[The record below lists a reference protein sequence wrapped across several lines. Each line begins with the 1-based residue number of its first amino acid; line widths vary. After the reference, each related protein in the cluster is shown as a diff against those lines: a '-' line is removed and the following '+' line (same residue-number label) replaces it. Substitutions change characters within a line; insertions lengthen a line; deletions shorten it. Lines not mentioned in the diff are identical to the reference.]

1 MTSLK
6 INNQAYDLL
15 TQEFRSNGNGNGN
28 GNGYHHVHDHDHDAQ
43 WLDDDFIT
51 AEDTQ
56 SVMEGAVRQILE
68 SIGEDPERQG
78 LQRTPLRVA
87 KAYAELTSGY
97 HVDTDALIN
106 DAVFDVDYDEMV
118 LVKDIDFYSM
128 CEHHMLP
135 FYGKAHV
142 AYIPNGKV
150 IGLSKIPRI
159 VEMFARR
166 LQVQERM
173 TQQIADFLQET
184 LQAQGVAVV
193 VEGQHMCAA
202 MRGVKKANARMTT
215 SAMLGSFKH
224 NPQTRGEFL
233 DHVGRHAQR

>member
-1 MTSLK
+1 LK
-6 INNQAYDLL
+6 
-15 TQEFRSNGNGNGN
+15 QEFRSNGNGNGIGN
-28 GNGYHHVHDHDHDAQ
+28 GNGYHHVHDHDHEAP

-97 HVDTDALIN
+97 HVDTEALIN

-173 TQQIADFLQET
+173 TQEIADFLQET
-184 LQAQGVAVV
+184 LHAQGVAVV

>member
-1 MTSLK
+1 
-6 INNQAYDLL
+6 
-15 TQEFRSNGNGNGN
+15 
-28 GNGYHHVHDHDHDAQ
+28 
-43 WLDDDFIT
+43 
-51 AEDTQ
+51 
-56 SVMEGAVRQILE
+56 
-68 SIGEDPERQG
+68 
-78 LQRTPLRVA
+78 
-87 KAYAELTSGY
+87 
-97 HVDTDALIN
+97 
-106 DAVFDVDYDEMV
+106 MV
-118 LVKDIDFYSM
+118 LVKDIDFFSL

-184 LQAQGVAVV
+184 LQPQGVAVV

-224 NPQTRGEFL
+224 SPQTRGEFL
-233 DHVGRHAQR
+233 DHIARHNHR